1 MCGDAA
7 VFFDPYE
14 AAAVAAGIE
23 EALARSSEL
32 STAGPTRAALFTW
45 DATARA
51 DDRIYELAA

>member
-1 MCGDAA
+1 M
-7 VFFDPYE
+7 FFDPYE

-45 DATARA
+45 EPTARA
-51 DDRIYELAA
+51 DDRIYEVAA

>member
-1 MCGDAA
+1 VCGDAA

-45 DATARA
+45 EPTARA
-51 DDRIYELAA
+51 DNRIYEVAA